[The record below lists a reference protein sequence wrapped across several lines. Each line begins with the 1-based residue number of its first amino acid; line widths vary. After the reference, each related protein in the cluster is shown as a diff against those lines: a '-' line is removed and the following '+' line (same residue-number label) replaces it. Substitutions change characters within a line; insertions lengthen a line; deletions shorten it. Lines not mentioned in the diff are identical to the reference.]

1 LATGVSLQLDRCYG
15 TTYRQRSGGEALH
28 SNIIDDYL
36 RHFCSFRLRR
46 IVTFT

>member
-1 LATGVSLQLDRCYG
+1 MSSDDSQQSWIYGRCETQCG
-15 TTYRQRSGGEALH
+15 HGGEAPH

-36 RHFCSFRLRR
+36 RCFCSFRLQR